1 MKNDAE
7 LSQTQRGV
15 GLIGSTEPRVHTP
28 LLKGKSKAN
37 EVADLA
43 EKIGLPLIP
52 WQRWVLE
59 DLLTVNDDGLWVKR
73 TGIILVSRQNGKTH
87 LARMLILAHLF
98 LWNTKNVLGMSS
110 NRNMALDTFR
120 QVSYTIEGFGCSPDG
135 VVGETLHSKHNSITP
150 MTGLIEI
157 KCPNTA
163 THIETVLENKAPS
176 KYIPQMQCQ
185 MAVTGA
191 KWCDFVSFDPR
202 VPEDLQ
208 LLVVRVERDQEYIDS
223 MEVEVKQFLSEVL
236 DLFNQLK
243 ARQK

>member
-1 MKNDAE
+1 ME
-7 LSQTQRGV
+7 QR
-15 GLIGSTEPRVHTP
+15 TEEWFADR
-28 LLKGKSKAN
+28 LGKVTASR
-37 EVADLA
+37 VADVLA
-43 EKIGLPLIP
+43 KIKTGESASRKNYKMELVV
-52 WQRWVLE
+52 QR
-59 DLLTVNDDGLWVKR
+59 LT
-73 TGIILVSRQNGKTH
+73 GKPQESFTNAAMEWGTEQEPF
-87 LARMLILAHLF
+87 ARMAYEAH
-98 LWNTKNVLGMSS
+98 TG
-110 NRNMALDTFR
+110 TF
-120 QVSYTIEGFGCSPDG
+120 VKEEGFVDHLTIEGFGCSPDG
-135 VVGETLHSKHNSITP
+135 IVGE
-150 MTGLIEI
+150 GLIEI

-163 THIETVLENKAPS
+163 NHIETVLENKVPS

-185 MAVTGA
+185 MACTGA

>member
-1 MKNDAE
+1 MVQEQLQRTDAWM
-7 LSQTQRGV
+7 QQR
-15 GLIGSTEPRVHTP
+15 L
-28 LLKGKSKAN
+28 GKVTASR
-37 EVADLA
+37 VADVLA
-43 EKIGLPLIP
+43 KIKSGESASRKNYKMELVV
-52 WQRWVLE
+52 QR
-59 DLLTVNDDGLWVKR
+59 LTGKAGESFTNAAMEWGTEQEPFAR
-73 TGIILVSRQNGKTH
+73 MAYEAHTGIFVHEVGFMDHPN
-87 LARMLILAHLF
+87 
-98 LWNTKNVLGMSS
+98 
-110 NRNMALDTFR
+110 
-120 QVSYTIEGFGCSPDG
+120 IEWFGCSPDG
-135 VVGETLHSKHNSITP
+135 IIGETLHSKHNSVTP

-163 THIETVLENKAPS
+163 NHIETVLENKAPS

-185 MAVTGA
+185 MACTGA

-208 LLVVRVERDQEYIDS
+208 LFVVRVERDQEYIDS